1 MPYIH
6 AALITGV
13 FALVAAVTGTV
24 VTYRL
29 ALRAERKRLHTESPQ
44 IVVIPVRSR
53 WWRWSEGRSHSHT
66 ALGLSRSWSGRENP
80 GLGFE

>member
-13 FALVAAVTGTV
+13 FALIAAIASAV

-29 ALRAERKRLHTESPQ
+29 ALRAERKRLQTEPLQ
-44 IVVIPVRSR
+44 IVVIPIRSR
-53 WWRWSEGRSHSHT
+53 WWC
-66 ALGLSRSWSGRENP
+66 
-80 GLGFE
+80 